1 MNEQVNFK
9 NWGKDVEPPE
19 RLSREDVQE
28 MIDAAIRQHN
38 RNASIISM
46 CVGWVVLALFAEGL
60 LRLIGTIPPVFPWLN
75 LTLN

>member
-1 MNEQVNFK
+1 MNFK

-28 MIDAAIRQHN
+28 MIDAAIRRHN

-60 LRLIGTIPPVFPWLN
+60 LRLIGVIPPMFPWLN
-75 LTLN
+75 ITL